1 MPRLGSPKS
10 QIVSKLSNL
19 RPTDVVALSRLSSAE
34 TTTTEFGRVFKENP
48 AAALATKGIVISAE
62 EAGKLSRTIEG
73 MAAGR
78 GGEVATE
85 VEVTVKIK
93 F

>member
-10 QIVSKLSNL
+10 QVVSALSNL
-19 RPTDVVALSRLSSAE
+19 RATDVVALSRLSSAE
-34 TTTTEFGRVFKENP
+34 TTTAEFGRVFKENP
-48 AAALATKGIVISAE
+48 AAALATKGIVISAD
-62 EAGKLSRTIEG
+62 EADKLSQTIDS

-78 GGEVATE
+78 GGEAATE